1 MYCLGRQSLTRS
13 VKMLL
18 AFLVLDWLL
27 ADTTDATTRK
37 YLVIVLRRKT
47 SRMIRQQFSLYN
59 LDEILQAKTSV

>member
-1 MYCLGRQSLTRS
+1 MYCLGRKSLTRS

-18 AFLVLDWLL
+18 ALLVLDWLL